1 MRALLTDMNIHE
13 GNTHYNCFGT
23 TLSKS
28 ILTVTT
34 LSNVNKHVKTS
45 HNVQYETFREV
56 VFGPNYKYS

>member
-1 MRALLTDMNIHE
+1 MNIHE

-34 LSNVNKHVKTS
+34 LSNVNKHVKTN